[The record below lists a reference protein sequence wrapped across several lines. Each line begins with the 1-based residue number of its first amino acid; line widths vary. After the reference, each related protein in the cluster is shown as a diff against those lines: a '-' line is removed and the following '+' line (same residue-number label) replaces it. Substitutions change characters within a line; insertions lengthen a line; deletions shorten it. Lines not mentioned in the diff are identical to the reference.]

1 MHAQT
6 PTPTALPRRS
16 EVPVEETW
24 CLEHLYPTPAAWEAA
39 CTDLAAAVRAFGER
53 WRGRAAAAATSAD
66 LEPLLADYEKL
77 LVTRRRVASYAE
89 LGLSGDYGDPDWQQR
104 SERLSQLEGRLGEEL
119 AWLDSE
125 LLDLDSAVLEELAR
139 CEPEL
144 ERFVERIT
152 ERRAHRLHPEAER
165 VLSALKPAL
174 SFPYQG
180 YSTTKL
186 ADMRFPAF
194 VPEADMDVPA
204 AAGGDG
210 ALPNS
215 FVLYENRYQT
225 VKDTAVRRAA
235 FRSFSE
241 GLGAYRHTLAG
252 YLSSWTQQERTLAR
266 LRGYPDTFSMLLA
279 RQQVERELY
288 ERQIDVSVELLAPVM
303 RRYAA
308 KLGEIAGLERIHY
321 ADLKRPIA
329 DLELPGGERLNLD
342 RARELAV
349 AALAVL
355 GPDYAGR
362 VEQSFAERW
371 TDFAAN
377 QGKSTGG
384 FCYSVPGVHPYIL
397 LSWDGRLA
405 DLFTLVHELGHA
417 VHSELAFEHVRLL
430 SGGCSQYLV
439 EAPSTMNELLL
450 GQYLMRE
457 ARDDVTRSRVAA
469 MLVTNTY
476 YHNFVTHLLEAHW
489 QREVYRTIDRGEALG
504 ADDYDRLFRATLEL
518 FWGDAVVLDPGAE
531 RTWMRQPHYYM
542 GLYPYTYSAG
552 LTIATAAAERIRT
565 EGQPAVDDWLACLKG
580 GGTWTVTGFARRAG
594 TDITRPETLPG
605 VIDTIGRLV
614 DQIEVG

>member
-1 MHAQT
+1 MHARN
-6 PTPTALPRRS
+6 PSPTALPRRS
-16 EVPVEETW
+16 EVPVAETW
-24 CLEHLYPTPAAWEAA
+24 CLEHLYSTSAAWEAA
-39 CTDLAAAVRAFGER
+39 CSELSAAVRAFGER
-53 WRGRAAAAATSAD
+53 WRGRAAAELDS
-66 LEPLLADYEKL
+66 LLADYESL
-77 LVTRRRVASYAE
+77 LVTRSRVASYAR
-89 LGLSGDYGDPDWQQR
+89 LGLAGDYGDPDWQQR
-104 SERLSQLEGRLGEEL
+104 SEQLSQLEGRLGEEL

-125 LLDLDSAVLEELAR
+125 LQDLDPALLTDLAR
-139 CEPEL
+139 REPDL
-144 ERFVERIT
+144 ARFVERIA

-165 VLSALKPAL
+165 VLGALKPAL
-174 SFPYQG
+174 DFPCQG

-186 ADMRFPAF
+186 ADMRFHPF
-194 VPEADMDVPA
+194 VPEADMEAPVA
-204 AAGGDG
+204 AVGDG

-225 VKDTAVRRAA
+225 EKDTAVRRAA

-241 GLGAYRHTLAG
+241 GLGAYRHTIAG

-279 RQQVERELY
+279 RQQVEHKLY
-288 ERQIDVSVELLAPVM
+288 ERQIDVSVKRLAPVM

-308 KLGEIAGLERIHY
+308 KLGAIAGLDRVHF

-329 DLELPGGERLNLD
+329 DLELPGGERLSID
-342 RARELAV
+342 CAREMAV
-349 AALAVL
+349 AALGVL
-355 GPDYAGR
+355 GPDYARR

-384 FCYSVPGVHPYIL
+384 FCNPVPGVHPYIL

-417 VHSELAFEHVRLL
+417 VHFELSFEHVRLL
-430 SGGCSQYLV
+430 AAECSQYLV

-450 GQYLMRE
+450 GQYLMQE
-457 ARDDVTRSRVAA
+457 ARDEATRSRVAA

-489 QREVYRTIDRGEALG
+489 QREVYRAVDRGETLG
-504 ADDYDRLFRATLEL
+504 ADDYDRLFRETLER

-565 EGQPAVDDWLACLKG
+565 EGQPAVDDWLACLAG

-605 VIDTIGRLV
+605 VIDAIGRLV
-614 DQIEVG
+614 DRIAVE